1 MIKMIIKKCILFL
14 IKRGIFIQIYMKKI
28 LDNGNFIFLK
38 ILYFFILF
46 HFSIVPIILKYRFFF
61 FILIRE
67 ITQTVSNRIRYG
79 PIKSFFSHFDSL
91 SHNFFFPSFLFV
103 FFSFLRLYISSFYHS
118 FYFDEILFKINS
130 LFLIFQFFLKYY
142 YILIYIFFKIETIL
156 FKYSKN
162 ILHIILS
169 AYYTYKTLKPYK

>member
-1 MIKMIIKKCILFL
+1 MGILYFL
-14 IKRGIFIQIYMKKI
+14 KFYISSFY
-28 LDNGNFIFLK
+28 FIFLY
-38 ILYFFILF
+38 LLF
-46 HFSIVPIILKYRFFF
+46 WSIVFF

-103 FFSFLRLYISSFYHS
+103 FFSFRLYISSFYHS

-169 AYYTYKTLKPYK
+169 AYCTYKTLKAYK

>member
-28 LDNGNFIFLK
+28 LENGNFIFLK

-46 HFSIVPIILKYRFFF
+46 HFSIVPIILKYRFF

-91 SHNFFFPSFLFV
+91 SHNFFFFPFYSF
-103 FFSFLRLYISSFYHS
+103 FFSFRLYISSFYHS

-169 AYYTYKTLKPYK
+169 AY